1 MSLNVTELTEA
12 ESWEFLG
19 LQDVGR
25 LATAAAGEP
34 EIFPVNFASSNG
46 RIFVRTAPGS
56 KLAEVAI
63 NGKIA
68 FEVDQ
73 LGPEIAYSVVVKGS
87 AEILEADDDVTDAEH
102 TGLMTYQENDDSPKN
117 VWLRITPSELSGR
130 RFVRVA

>member
-1 MSLNVTELTEA
+1 MSLNVTELTES

-19 LQDVGR
+19 LQEVGR

-34 EIFPVNFASSNG
+34 EIFPVNYAAQRG

-63 NGKIA
+63 NGKVA

-73 LGPEIAYSVVVKGS
+73 FGPEMAYSVIVKGT
-87 AEILEADDDVTDAEH
+87 AEILEADADLTDAEA
-102 TGLMTYQENDDSPKN
+102 TGLLTYQENDDAPKN
-117 VWLRITPSELSGR
+117 VWLRLTPQEVSGR
-130 RFVRVA
+130 RFVRVG

>member
-25 LATAAAGEP
+25 LATAAASEP
-34 EIFPVNFASSNG
+34 EIFPVNYAASNG

-56 KLAEVAI
+56 KLAEVAV
-63 NGKIA
+63 NGKVA

-73 LGPEIAYSVVVKGS
+73 LGPELAYSVVVKGS
-87 AEILEADDDVTDAEH
+87 AEILEHDDDLVDAEH
-102 TGLMTYQENDDSPKN
+102 TGLMTYQENEDAPKN
-117 VWLRITPSELSGR
+117 VWLRISVSEVSGR